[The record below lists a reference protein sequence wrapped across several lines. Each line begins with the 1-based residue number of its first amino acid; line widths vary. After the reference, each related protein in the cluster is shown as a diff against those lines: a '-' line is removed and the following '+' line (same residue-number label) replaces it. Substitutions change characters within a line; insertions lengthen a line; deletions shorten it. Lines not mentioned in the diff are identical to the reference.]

1 MKKKHLWLFT
11 TCLWNFISFIH
22 QLYIM
27 IVNYF
32 NLEKEIDNNNDLKDF
47 EKVN

>member
-1 MKKKHLWLFT
+1 
-11 TCLWNFISFIH
+11 
-22 QLYIM
+22 M